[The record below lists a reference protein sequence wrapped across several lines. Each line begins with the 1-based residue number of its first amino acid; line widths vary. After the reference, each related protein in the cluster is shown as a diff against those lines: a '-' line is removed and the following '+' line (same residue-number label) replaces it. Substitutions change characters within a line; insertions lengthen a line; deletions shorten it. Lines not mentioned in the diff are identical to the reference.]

1 VNSKQ
6 LHILLADDDIDDCN
20 FFDKALQGLPISSYL
35 TTVRDGDRLMKYPD
49 ENSEQLPDVLFPD
62 INMPRKA
69 GLNVYLI

>member
-1 VNSKQ
+1 MNSKQ
-6 LHILLADDDIDDCN
+6 LHILLADEDIDDCN

>member
-6 LHILLADDDIDDCN
+6 LHILLADEDIDDCN